1 MKHPFFKVCLL
12 AASVAIAG
20 CQQQEGDA
28 VDSADVELD
37 TQERQ
42 ISYILGANVASQF
55 VSQEMEVDV
64 DAFQLGFEDVI
75 LERESRLSEES
86 VRDIISTYQEEET
99 ARMEEAYQVVADA
112 NAKEGQE
119 FLAANAQEDGVVV
132 LDSGLQ
138 YRVIEAGE
146 GATPDEDDLVEVDYR
161 GRLIDGTEFDSSYQ
175 RGVPATFGVNQV
187 IPGWTEVLQ
196 LMQEG
201 AKWEVF
207 IPSDLAYGPGGTGG
221 LIGPNAT
228 LIFEIE
234 LHEVLGEESGED
246 AAEEASSAD

>member
-20 CQQQEGDA
+20 CQQQDGEA
-28 VDSADVELD
+28 VSSADVDLD

-55 VSQEMEVDV
+55 VSQEMEVEI
-64 DAFQLGFEDVI
+64 DAFQLGFEDVM
-75 LERESRLSEES
+75 LERDSRLSEES
-86 VRDIISTYQEEET
+86 VREIISAYQEEEA

-119 FLAANAQEDGVVV
+119 FLAANAQEEGVVV

-146 GATPDEDDLVEVDYR
+146 GATPDADDLVEVDYR

-175 RGVPATFGVNQV
+175 RGVAATFGVNQV
-187 IPGWTEVLQ
+187 IPGWTEALQ

-207 IPSDLAYGPGGTGG
+207 IPADLAYGPGGTGG

-228 LIFEIE
+228 LIFEVE
-234 LHEVLGEESGED
+234 LHKVLGEDE
-246 AAEEASSAD
+246 SADTSADE

>member
-12 AASVAIAG
+12 AASVALAG
-20 CQQQEGDA
+20 CQQESGETA
-28 VDSADVELD
+28 GSADVELD
-37 TQERQ
+37 TQDRQ

-55 VSQEMEVDV
+55 VSQEMEVDI
-64 DAFQLGFEDVI
+64 DAFTLGFEDVI
-75 LERESRLSEES
+75 LERDSRLSEES
-86 VRDIISTYQEEET
+86 VREIISAYQEEEA

-112 NAKEGQE
+112 NTQEGQE
-119 FLAANAQEDGVVV
+119 FLAANAEEEGVVV

-146 GATPDEDDLVEVDYR
+146 GATPGAEDLVEVDYR

-187 IPGWTEVLQ
+187 IPGWTEALQ

-228 LIFEIE
+228 LIFEVE
-234 LHEVLGEESGED
+234 LHKVLGDDEESGESS
-246 AAEEASSAD
+246 AEE